1 MAAKRVLLVEDDSE
15 ILEVT
20 ALLLG
25 HAGYEVVV
33 APDLTSGIAIAL
45 GQPGVNVV
53 MADMYLGDGQT
64 GTSLIQTI
72 RDSGLRI
79 PIVLTSANDEASAPA
94 REMNVVFLPKPYG
107 LRALLS
113 AMARASAGKPEMQQ
127 PAPN

>member
-1 MAAKRVLLVEDDSE
+1 MAANRVLLVEDDSE

-25 HAGYEVVV
+25 HAGYDVV
-33 APDLTSGIAIAL
+33 AVPDLASGIAIAL

-64 GTSLIQTI
+64 GTSLTQTI

-79 PIVLTSANDEASAPA
+79 PVVLTSANNEASIPA
-94 REMNVVFLPKPYG
+94 RDMDVVFLPKPYG

-113 AMARASAGKPEMQQ
+113 AMALASASRPEMQQ
-127 PAPN
+127 PASN

>member
-1 MAAKRVLLVEDDSE
+1 MAANRVLLVEDDSE

-25 HAGYEVVV
+25 HAGYDVV
-33 APDLTSGIAIAL
+33 AVPDLASGIAIAL

-64 GTSLIQTI
+64 GTSLTQTI

-79 PIVLTSANDEASAPA
+79 PVVLTSANNEASIPA
-94 REMNVVFLPKPYG
+94 RDMDVVLLPKPYG

-113 AMARASAGKPEMQQ
+113 AVALASAGRPEMQQ
-127 PAPN
+127 PASN